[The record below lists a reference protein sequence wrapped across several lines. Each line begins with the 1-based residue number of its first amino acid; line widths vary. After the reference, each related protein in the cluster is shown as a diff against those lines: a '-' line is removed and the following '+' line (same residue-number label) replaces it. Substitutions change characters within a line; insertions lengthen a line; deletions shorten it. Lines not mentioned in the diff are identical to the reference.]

1 METSTASTSATTTSV
16 GLRYG
21 VLTGLVIIIYSFVL
35 FATEQEMNQALGWVS
50 IAVLPIAGIILAHKA
65 FKQANAGFMSYG
77 QGLGIGVLL
86 SLVSGLLTAVFSYV
100 YRTFIDPDLSGR
112 MLEKMRAKL
121 EAMGSMSDAQ
131 IDQTLGMSTKFS
143 TGPIGFAVGILS
155 AVLFGLV
162 FSLVIAAITKNSKPE
177 FE

>member
-1 METSTASTSATTTSV
+1 MEASTPSATTTSV
-16 GLRYG
+16 GIRYG
-21 VLTGLVIIIYSFVL
+21 VLTGLVIIIYSFIL
-35 FATEQEMNQALGWVS
+35 FATGQEMNQALGLVS
-50 IAVLPIAGIILAHKA
+50 LVLPIGGIVLAHKA

-86 SLVSGLLTAVFSYV
+86 SLVSGLLTSVFSYV
-100 YRTFIDPDLSGR
+100 YRTFIDPDLAGR
-112 MLEKMRAKL
+112 MMDQMRTKL
-121 EAMGSMSDAQ
+121 ESAGSMSDAQ
-131 IDQTLGMSTKFS
+131 IDQTLAMSTKFS

-155 AVLFGLV
+155 ALLVGLL

>member
-1 METSTASTSATTTSV
+1 MEAVAPSTTTTSI
-16 GLRYG
+16 GIRYG
-21 VLTGLVIIIYSFVL
+21 ILTGLLIIIYSFIL
-35 FATEQEMNQALGWVS
+35 FVTGQEMNQALGWVS
-50 IAVLPIAGIILAHKA
+50 IAVLPIVGIFLAHKA

-86 SLVSGLLTAVFSYV
+86 SLVSGLLTTTFSYI
-100 YRTFIDPDLSGR
+100 YRTFVDPDLAAR

-121 EAMGSMSDAQ
+121 EAVGSMSDAQ
-131 IDQTLGMSTKFS
+131 VDQMLSMSTKFS

-155 AVLFGLV
+155 ALLLGLV
-162 FSLVIAAITKNSKPE
+162 FSLVIAAITKNAKPE

>member
-1 METSTASTSATTTSV
+1 METSTASTSATVTSV

-21 VLTGLVIIIYSFVL
+21 VLTGLVIIIYSFIL
-35 FATEQEMNQALGWVS
+35 FATGQEMNQALGWVS
-50 IAVLPIAGIILAHKA
+50 IAVLPIVGIVLAHKA

-77 QGLGIGVLL
+77 QGLGIGVFL
-86 SLVSGLLTAVFSYV
+86 SLVSGVLTTVFSYI
-100 YRTFIDPDLSGR
+100 YRTFIDPDLASR
-112 MLEKMRAKL
+112 MMDKMRAKL
-121 EAMGSMSDAQ
+121 EAVGSMSDAQ
-131 IDQTLGMSTKFS
+131 IDQALSMSTKFS

-155 AVLFGLV
+155 AVLLGLI